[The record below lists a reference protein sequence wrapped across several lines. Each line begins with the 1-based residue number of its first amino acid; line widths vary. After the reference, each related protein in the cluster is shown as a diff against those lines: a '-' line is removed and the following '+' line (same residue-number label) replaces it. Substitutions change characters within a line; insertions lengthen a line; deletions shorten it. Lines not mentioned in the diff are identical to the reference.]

1 MSTNYPEII
10 KKFALEN
17 ENVVVFTAENRAV
30 VRELPPILND
40 RFIDVGITEQNMIG
54 MASGMALRGRIPI
67 CHALTNF
74 LLFRAYEFIRN
85 DAGIPHL
92 PVKLSGWIPGF
103 LSDGNGPTH
112 QSLEDVGIMRLIPGM
127 QVFCPSDNDDMCMML
142 ETVWNSPHPSY
153 IRVNPRP
160 AKITHNQPFEI
171 GKAEILDE
179 GKDITLLVYGFL
191 LEEAL
196 IAKELLEKQGL
207 QVGLAN
213 MRSLEPIDNQ
223 YLLSLKDKTSKIV
236 TIEDH
241 FGTGGLATIVS
252 EVLFKNQC
260 LIPLQSIS
268 MENRWFKPGLLSE
281 VLEYEGFTGQKLA
294 ERILSNQ

>member
-1 MSTNYPEII
+1 MNYQEVI
-10 KKFALEN
+10 KEVCLKDEKF
-17 ENVVVFTAENRAV
+17 VVFTAENRAV
-30 VRELPPILND
+30 VRELPPLLND

-54 MASGMALRGRIPI
+54 MAAGMALRGRVPI

-127 QVFCPSDNDDMCMML
+127 HVFCPSDNDDMVMML
-142 ETVWNSPHPSY
+142 EKVWNSPNPSY

-160 AKITHNQPFEI
+160 AKIKHTTPFEI
-171 GKAEILDE
+171 GKAEELAE
-179 GKDITLLVYGFL
+179 GKDVTLLVYGFL

-196 IAKELLEKQGL
+196 VAKEILEKSGL
-207 QVGLAN
+207 SVGLVN
-213 MRSLEPIDNQ
+213 MRSLQPIDEEFVV
-223 YLLSLKDKTSKIV
+223 SLKNKTAKLV
-236 TIEDH
+236 AIEDH
-241 FGTGGLATIVS
+241 FQVGGLYSILS
-252 EVLFKNQC
+252 EIMVRNQYVM
-260 LIPLQSIS
+260 PLQSIS
-268 MENRWFKPGLLSE
+268 MGARWFKPGLLSE
-281 VLEYEGFTGQKLA
+281 VLEYEGFTGAKIAAKVL
-294 ERILSNQ
+294 EDRG

>member
-1 MSTNYPEII
+1 MNYQEVI
-10 KKFALEN
+10 KDVCLRDEKF
-17 ENVVVFTAENRAV
+17 VVFTAENRAV

-54 MASGMALRGRIPI
+54 MAAGMALRGRVPI

-127 QVFCPSDNDDMCMML
+127 QVFCPSDNDDMVMML
-142 ETVWNSPHPSY
+142 EKVWNSPNPSY

-160 AKITHNQPFEI
+160 AKIKHTTPFEI
-171 GKAEILDE
+171 GKAEELAE
-179 GKDITLLVYGFL
+179 GKDVTLMVYGFL

-196 IAKELLEKQGL
+196 VAKEILEKSGL
-207 QVGLAN
+207 SVGLVN
-213 MRSLEPIDNQ
+213 MRSLQPIDEEFVV
-223 YLLSLKDKTSKIV
+223 SLKNKTAKLV
-236 TIEDH
+236 AIEDH
-241 FGTGGLATIVS
+241 FQVGGLYSILS
-252 EVLFKNQC
+252 EIMVRNQYVM
-260 LIPLQSIS
+260 PLQSIS
-268 MENRWFKPGLLSE
+268 MGARWFKPGLLSE
-281 VLEYEGFTGQKLA
+281 VLEYEGFTGAKIAAKVL
-294 ERILSNQ
+294 ENRF

>member
-1 MSTNYPEII
+1 MNYQEVI
-10 KKFALEN
+10 KEVCLKDEKF
-17 ENVVVFTAENRAV
+17 VVFTAENRAV

-54 MASGMALRGRIPI
+54 MAAGMALRGRVPI

-127 QVFCPSDNDDMCMML
+127 QVFCPSDNDDMVMML
-142 ETVWNSPHPSY
+142 EKVWNSPNPSY

-160 AKITHNQPFEI
+160 AKIKHITPFEI
-171 GKAEILDE
+171 GNAEELAE
-179 GKDITLLVYGFL
+179 GKDVTLLVYGFL

-196 IAKELLEKQGL
+196 VAKEILEKSGL
-207 QVGLAN
+207 SVGLVN
-213 MRSLEPIDNQ
+213 MRSLQPIDEEFVV
-223 YLLSLKDKTSKIV
+223 SLKNKTAKLV
-236 TIEDH
+236 AIEDH
-241 FGTGGLATIVS
+241 FQVGGLYSILS
-252 EVLFKNQC
+252 EIMVRNQYVM
-260 LIPLQSIS
+260 PLQSIS
-268 MENRWFKPGLLSE
+268 MGARWFKPGLLSE
-281 VLEYEGFTGQKLA
+281 VLEYEGFTGAKIAAKVL
-294 ERILSNQ
+294 ENRK

>member
-1 MSTNYPEII
+1 MNYQEVI
-10 KKFALEN
+10 KKVCLKDEKF
-17 ENVVVFTAENRAV
+17 VVFTAENRAV

-54 MASGMALRGRIPI
+54 MAAGMALRGRVPI

-127 QVFCPSDNDDMCMML
+127 QVFCPSDNDDMVMML
-142 ETVWNSPHPSY
+142 EKVWNSPNPSY

-160 AKITHNQPFEI
+160 AKIKHTTPFEI
-171 GKAEILDE
+171 GKAEELAE
-179 GKDITLLVYGFL
+179 GKDVTLLVYGFL

-196 IAKELLEKQGL
+196 VAKEILEKSGL
-207 QVGLAN
+207 SVGLVN
-213 MRSLEPIDNQ
+213 MRSLQPIDEEFVV
-223 YLLSLKDKTSKIV
+223 SLKNKTAKLV
-236 TIEDH
+236 AIEDH
-241 FGTGGLATIVS
+241 FQVGGLYSILS
-252 EVLFKNQC
+252 EIMVRNQYVM
-260 LIPLQSIS
+260 PLQSIS
-268 MENRWFKPGLLSE
+268 MGARWFKPGLLSE
-281 VLEYEGFTGQKLA
+281 VLEYEGFTGAKIAAKVL
-294 ERILSNQ
+294 EDRK

>member
-1 MSTNYPEII
+1 MNYQEVI
-10 KKFALEN
+10 KKVCLKDEKF
-17 ENVVVFTAENRAV
+17 VVFTAENRAV

-54 MASGMALRGRIPI
+54 MAAGMALRGRVPI

-127 QVFCPSDNDDMCMML
+127 QVFCPSDNDDMVMML
-142 ETVWNSPHPSY
+142 EKVWNSPNPSY

-160 AKITHNQPFEI
+160 AKIKHTTPFEI
-171 GKAEILDE
+171 GKAEELAE
-179 GKDITLLVYGFL
+179 GKDVTLLVYGFL

-196 IAKELLEKQGL
+196 VAKEILEKSGL
-207 QVGLAN
+207 SVGLVN
-213 MRSLEPIDNQ
+213 MRSLQPIDEEFVV
-223 YLLSLKDKTSKIV
+223 SLKNKTAKLV
-236 TIEDH
+236 AIEDH
-241 FGTGGLATIVS
+241 FQVGGLYSILS
-252 EVLFKNQC
+252 EIMVRNQYVM
-260 LIPLQSIS
+260 PLQSIS
-268 MENRWFKPGLLSE
+268 MGARWFKPGLLSE
-281 VLEYEGFTGQKLA
+281 VLEYEGFT
-294 ERILSNQ
+294 LSLIHI

>member
-1 MSTNYPEII
+1 MNYQEVI
-10 KKFALEN
+10 KEVCLKDEKF
-17 ENVVVFTAENRAV
+17 VVFTAENRAV

-54 MASGMALRGRIPI
+54 MAAGMALRGRVPI

-127 QVFCPSDNDDMCMML
+127 QVFCPSDNDDMVMML
-142 ETVWNSPHPSY
+142 EKVWNSPNPSY

-160 AKITHNQPFEI
+160 AKIKHTTPFEI
-171 GKAEILDE
+171 GKAEELAE
-179 GKDITLLVYGFL
+179 GKDVTLLVYGFL

-196 IAKELLEKQGL
+196 VAKEILEKSGL
-207 QVGLAN
+207 SVGLVN
-213 MRSLEPIDNQ
+213 MRSLQPIDEEFVV
-223 YLLSLKDKTSKIV
+223 SLKNKTSKLV
-236 TIEDH
+236 AIEDH
-241 FGTGGLATIVS
+241 FQVGGLYSILS
-252 EVLFKNQC
+252 EIMVRNQYVM
-260 LIPLQSIS
+260 PLQSIS
-268 MENRWFKPGLLSE
+268 MGARWFKPGLLSE
-281 VLEYEGFTGQKLA
+281 VLEYEGFTGAKIATKVL
-294 ERILSNQ
+294 ENRG